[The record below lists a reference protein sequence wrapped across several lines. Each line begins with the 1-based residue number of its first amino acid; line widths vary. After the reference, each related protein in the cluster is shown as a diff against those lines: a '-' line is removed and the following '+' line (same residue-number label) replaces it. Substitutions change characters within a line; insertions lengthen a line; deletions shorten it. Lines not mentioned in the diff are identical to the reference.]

1 MRKTLDYYI
10 IQIAIAAAQ
19 EGETR
24 NESSRTK
31 KEDQKSGLG
40 NPNPIGIGTERR
52 DLILHLISNHNNN
65 KRIIGH

>member
-10 IQIAIAAAQ
+10 IRIPIAAAQ

-31 KEDQKSGLG
+31 DAQK
-40 NPNPIGIGTERR
+40 
-52 DLILHLISNHNNN
+52 
-65 KRIIGH
+65 